1 MTTPSSPNLPS
12 RQTLIDVLRS
22 RASEEP
28 EKPAYVFLKDGISP
42 DHTLTYAELDRRARS
57 LAVFLSR
64 RFREKSRL
72 LLMYPPGLEFVTA
85 FWGCLYAGMVG
96 IPIPPPDTFR
106 IKQSAGRLTA
116 VDQDAQ
122 AAGLLTV
129 QDTIALCRETRH
141 QGLLGDSDQWIATEA
156 LDSADADSWRPPARE
171 GSDLAYLQY
180 TSGSTAL
187 PKGAMVSHGNLMHQC
202 RYITRA
208 GGYDEAAVTLSW
220 MPHYHD
226 YGLVKGIL
234 HPMSIGRPAY
244 LMSAVTFLKR
254 PLRWLQAIQRYRVT
268 HSGGP
273 NFAYR
278 HCIAMT
284 TPEDRLQ
291 LDLSAWRVAS
301 CGAEPIFHQTMEDFI
316 TAFAPAGFT
325 AEAFY
330 PAYGMA
336 EYTLLISLKPAGER
350 PHVWSIDARAL
361 EQGVVRP
368 ATAARTVARA
378 VVSCGRPVG
387 DTVAA
392 IVDPVT
398 KQRCREDQVG
408 EIWLAGQS
416 VTQGYWNRPQETEDI
431 FHAVID
437 GTGEGPFL
445 RTGDLGF
452 VRDGELYVTG
462 RLKDLIIIRGRNHY
476 PQDIE
481 QTVQQCHPSLR
492 KDSGVAFSV
501 VVEQEEALVVVQ
513 EIERETNGADPE
525 EVAGFIR
532 RAVADQHD
540 LEVMTVVL
548 VKSGSIPKTS
558 SGKIQRGACRQAF
571 LAGNLPYVGVS
582 RIHRPPARSVSDMV
596 SIADLVSLPDKE
608 RRAWLES
615 YLTKTI
621 AALLGREESLIG
633 VQPLNRLGID
643 SLKAVELLHHLE
655 TRFGALVPLSSVLG
669 EGNVAELSAE
679 ILAGLTSE
687 PQVQPGP
694 VTADQPHSACHPV
707 SYNQWALWV
716 HHELDQLSAAANVA
730 ALLPLAPEL
739 DQQTLQA
746 ALIELGRRHPIL
758 RTTYESG
765 PDGPLQREHD
775 TLPPDRHV
783 IEASEWTWNEIRA
796 KATASAATPFDLK
809 LGPVWRACLFHGRER
824 SVLLLAAHHIAADG
838 SSMAVLVKELREL
851 YRAMRSGEVD
861 APTSR
866 SAPYRSFASWQREML
881 AGEQGVALASY
892 WRQQLVDDWPG
903 YEELYDRPSGSR
915 DVGRYTWQAFTID
928 ATIGRR
934 LRDAARAHGV
944 TLYALL
950 VCALQILL
958 YRYTGENDIVI
969 GSPVSGRRRA
979 QFAETVGD
987 CVNIVLLRQHLGGEM
1002 PVHALLQQTW
1012 RRIVGALEH
1021 QDYPFALAMK
1031 DHKGRKASGQSS
1043 AVNVLFA
1050 LQRFRLLSDAD
1061 RQMARGGSF
1070 PVQPD
1075 GFGEDC
1081 YVIPQQGGQFP
1092 LSIEISEAAADLSG
1106 CFEYDPELFDGDT
1119 IARMQKHYCRIIEG
1133 MLDDLNRPIETLS
1146 LMDESERQ
1154 RLVGDFNQPS
1164 VAPTPV
1170 PSLVRRIEYGAQ
1182 QTPDAVAIAHGE
1194 QHLSYRDLEG
1204 RANRLARYLRGRGVG
1219 PEVVVGICLDRSIDL
1234 IVSMVAVM
1242 KAGGAYLPLDPEYPT
1257 KRLEQMLMDAEI
1269 RVLLTHAALLTRLP
1283 SAHPHTICLDSEW
1296 PAIARL
1302 PDGPPSEERPPHQ
1315 LAYVLYTSGTT
1326 GRPKGVMVED
1336 GSLANYVGAFT
1347 RHVGLVAGDRVLQ
1360 FASVG
1365 FDAAAEEI
1373 FPCLAAGAT
1382 LVLRTGSMMD
1392 SIAQFLENCR
1402 RWDISV
1408 LDLPTAL
1415 WHELVARMDQ
1425 DKLELPPTVRIV
1437 IIGGERALP
1446 SSAARWAAM
1455 VRPEVRL
1462 VNTYGPTECTIAAT
1476 IGDVR
1481 PAKTMNDASR
1491 EVSIGRPIP
1500 GAQVFVLDGNLRPV
1514 PIGITGELYVGGI
1527 GLARGYAGRPDL
1539 TEAQF
1544 IKAPPDL
1551 PVQTKLY
1558 RTGDCARWQADGSLE
1573 FRGRADRQVK
1583 IRGYRIELEE
1593 IESVLGS
1600 HPDLLQAAVEVREDM
1615 PGDRRLVAFI
1625 VPRPGSNLTIG
1636 RLTQDLKHTLP
1647 QYMLPSAFVEMTALP
1662 RTEHGKLD
1670 RRALHAERDSRAS
1683 HFDLTSSYVA
1693 PRNATEEML
1702 AQIWSEI
1709 LYVRDVG
1716 IHDNFFELGGNSLLA
1731 TQLVSRIRR
1740 LFQQDVPLR
1749 LIFEDPTIANLSRVI
1764 GMREV
1769 SDSKMD
1775 VPPMARLARTG
1786 PLALSFAQ
1794 ERMWFLHQLAPDS
1807 SAYNIPASV
1816 RLQGPLNKDAL
1827 RRGVADLMRRH
1838 ESLRTTFK
1846 EVAGQPV
1853 QQIHATLEPMWEEQD
1868 LRTEPHGGRE
1878 RVAAEWA
1885 TEEARRPFDLLTGPL
1900 LRVLLLQL
1908 EEEQHVLVLT
1918 THHIISDQW
1927 SYGVIARELVAL
1939 YNAYCE
1945 GTLRPLQADPEF
1957 QYADFAQ
1964 WQRTWLSGSVLDE
1977 QLAFWKSRLLNL
1989 PTLTLPSDRPR
2000 PARHSFRG
2008 DHVSIEVPWSFVR
2021 RLKQVTVSE
2030 GATLYMGFLAG
2041 FFALLHRLS
2050 GQRDLVIGT
2059 PIANRNWLPVEDM
2072 VGTFVNTLVLRTD
2085 ISGEMDFRQ
2094 ILRSVREVSLD
2105 AYAHQDLP
2113 FEKLVEALQPDRSQ
2127 GVLPIVQVLF
2137 NFTNTPFART
2147 DFKHVSW
2154 SPYEVSRGAAQF
2166 DLTLSIDPMASRKV
2180 YLEFNTDL
2188 FDKQTAERWVQ
2199 HYLTLLE
2206 AMVDAPSE
2214 PISRLPLLRP
2224 AERRLITRG
2233 WNTTATTFEDNRT
2246 LSELF
2251 EAQAERLPTKAAVID
2266 ESGARSYEALNRRAN
2281 QIARYLQERGIGPD
2295 IVVAV
2300 HMERSPDLLAC
2311 LLGIMKAGGAYLPLV
2326 PGLPAKRMAVMLETA
2341 QAGCLVTTGAL
2352 GPAVPSQQVP
2362 VVVIDATETSEA
2374 IGRLSAENLPQ
2385 TAGPGNLAYLLFT
2398 SGSTGLPKGVEI
2410 EHRSLTN
2417 FLLSMHQ
2424 RPGLAEHDV
2433 LLSVTPLSFD
2443 IAGLEL
2449 YLPLIT
2455 GASLHV
2461 AGRRRAVDGVW
2472 LRTQLDEGEA
2482 TIMQA
2487 TPATWRMVVQAG
2499 WRGARKI
2506 AALCGGEALSADLAH
2521 ELLVRA
2527 DALWNL
2533 YGPTETT
2540 IWSTIE
2546 RVQQI
2551 DRTVSLGRPIA
2562 NTQVYVLDAYREPV
2576 PIGIPG
2582 ELYIGGAGVAR
2593 GYRGNPQL
2601 TAERFISSPF
2611 EEGARLYRTGDAVK
2625 WLPDGRLEFIGR
2637 MDFQIK
2643 LRGFR
2648 IELGEIETVLAQY
2661 PAVSQA
2667 VTIVR
2672 EMNEEPHLVA
2682 YVTLKG
2688 QASFDALD
2696 IRRFLRDR
2704 VPDYMVPSAIVRM
2717 DSFPLT
2723 PNGKIDRRALPAPAD
2738 GVHPNPK
2745 EPVAP
2750 RDGVELQLVA
2760 VWEQVLGIS
2769 QVGVRDNFFDLGGY
2783 SLLALRMF
2791 SAIEQIFGTRLPMAM
2806 LFQAPTIEQ
2815 LADVLRN
2822 GGCSVRWRSL
2832 VAIQAHGTR
2841 RPFFVVPGVGGNVLV
2856 FARLSR
2862 LLGEDQPFYGLQAQ
2876 GLDGKAKP
2884 FTRIEDMARHYIAE
2898 IRTVQ
2903 ANGPYQLGGT
2913 CTGGLVAYEMAQQL
2927 AGEGEE
2933 VQLAIMESWHPR
2945 SYRHHWRRPPQLVW
2959 PAVFIVRKV
2968 AAYLRLLKGHSL
2980 RDWPTYGWKKFRA
2993 LWHTL
2998 WEVDD
3003 TSRPESLPYRDYV
3016 TYATFHAAAR
3026 YDFKPYRG
3034 RLLNVVASSRPL
3046 ADPSLDTRLAFTDA
3060 AAEGS
3065 RTVTVPAEDSG
3076 RLFVSPHVQVL
3087 AGHLSTFLNG
3097 DRRSDDPVPAA
3108 PGGEPSR
3115 AA

>member
-1 MTTPSSPNLPS
+1 LG
-12 RQTLIDVLRS
+12 
-22 RASEEP
+22 EP
-28 EKPAYVFLKDGISP
+28 DRPAYIYLKDGIAS
-42 DHTLTYAELDRRARS
+42 DHALTYAELDRHARS
-57 LAVFLSR
+57 LALFLSR
-64 RFREKSRL
+64 RFHEKTRL
-72 LLMYPPGLEFVTA
+72 LLMYPPGLDFITA
-85 FWGCLYAGMVG
+85 FWGCLYAGMVA
-96 IPIPPPDTFR
+96 IPIPPPDIFR
-106 IKQSAGRLTA
+106 IKQSAGRLAA
-116 VDQDAQ
+116 VTQDAQ

-129 QDTIALCRETRH
+129 QDTIALCREARY
-141 QGLLGDSDQWIATEA
+141 QRLLGDPDQWIATEM
-156 LDSADADSWRPPARE
+156 LDTADADSWRTPDCAV
-171 GSDLAYLQY
+171 SDLAYLQY

-187 PKGAMVSHGNLMHQC
+187 PKGAMVSHGNLVHQC
-202 RYITRA
+202 RCITRA
-208 GGYDEAAVTLSW
+208 GGYDEQAVTLSW

-234 HPMSIGRPAY
+234 HPISIGRPAY

-254 PLRWLQAIQRYRVT
+254 PLRWLQAIQRHRVT

-284 TPEDRLQ
+284 TPEERSQ
-291 LDLSAWRVAS
+291 LDLSGWRVAS
-301 CGAEPIFHQTMEDFI
+301 CGAEPIFRQTMEEFI
-316 TAFAPAGFT
+316 TAFASAGFT

-336 EYTLLISLKPAGER
+336 EYTLLISLKPPGRR
-350 PHVWSIDARAL
+350 PQVQLIDARSL
-361 EQGVVRP
+361 EQGTVQP
-368 ATAARTVARA
+368 ATGESAVARA
-378 VVSCGRPVG
+378 VVGCGRPVG
-387 DTVAA
+387 DTVVA

-398 KQRCREDQVG
+398 RRRCREDQVG

-416 VTQGYWNRPQETEDI
+416 VTQGYWNRPQETEAI
-431 FHAVID
+431 FQAVIEN
-437 GTGEGPFL
+437 TKEGPFL

-452 VRDGELYVTG
+452 VRDGELYITG

-481 QTVQQCHPSLR
+481 QSVQQCHPSLR
-492 KDSGVAFSV
+492 RGSAVAFSV
-501 VVEQEEALVVVQ
+501 VDDQEEALVVVQ
-513 EIERETNGADPE
+513 EMERETNGPNPE

-532 RAVADQHD
+532 QAVADQHD
-540 LEVMTVVL
+540 LEVMAIAL
-548 VKSGSIPKTS
+548 VKPGSIPKTS

-571 LAGNLPYVGVS
+571 LAGDLPCVGVS
-582 RIHRPPARSVSDMV
+582 RIHRSAASPSPESM
-596 SIADLVSLPDKE
+596 SIADLLSLPDKE
-608 RRAWLES
+608 WRPWLES
-615 YLTKTI
+615 YLIRTI
-621 AALLGREESLIG
+621 ASLLGREDSLIG
-633 VQPLNRLGID
+633 NEPLNRLGID
-643 SLKAVELLHHLE
+643 SLKAVKLLHHLE
-655 TRFGALVPLSSVLG
+655 TRFRVVIPLSSVLG
-669 EGNVAELSAE
+669 EGKVADLASE
-679 ILAGLTSE
+679 ILSRFSGE
-687 PQVQPGP
+687 PQVQSGP
-694 VTADQPHSACHPV
+694 VVTDQSHSVCYPV
-707 SYNQWALWV
+707 SYNQWALWI
-716 HHELDQLSAAANVA
+716 HHELDPLNAAANVA
-730 ALLPLAPEL
+730 ALLPLAVEL
-739 DQQTLQA
+739 DQQALHA
-746 ALIELGRRHPIL
+746 ALLELGRRHPIL

-765 PDGPLQREHD
+765 PEGPLQRVHEA
-775 TLPPDRHV
+775 LPPDWQV
-783 IEASEWTWNEIRA
+783 IEAAEWRWNEIRT
-796 KATASAATPFDLK
+796 KAIASAATPFDLK
-809 LGPVWRACLFHGRER
+809 QGPVWRVCTFRGRDR
-824 SVLLLAAHHIAADG
+824 SVLLLVAHHIAADG
-838 SSMAVLVKELREL
+838 TSMAVLVKELRHL
-851 YRAMRSGEVD
+851 YHAMRSGEAD
-861 APTSR
+861 TPATWPP
-866 SAPYRSFASWQREML
+866 PYRSFVSWQRDML
-881 AGEQGVALASY
+881 AGEHGGTLASY
-892 WRQQLVDDWPG
+892 WRQQLVDGWPG

-915 DVGRYTWQAFTID
+915 DVRRYAWRAFTID
-928 ATIGRR
+928 AAISRR
-934 LRDAARAHGV
+934 LQDAARAHGV
-944 TLYALL
+944 TLYGLL
-950 VCALQILL
+950 LCALQILL
-958 YRYTGENDIVI
+958 YRYTGQNDIVI

-979 QFAETVGD
+979 WFAETVGD
-987 CVNIVLLRQHLGGEM
+987 CVNIVLLRQQLDGDM
-1002 PVHALLQQTW
+1002 TVQSLLQQT
-1012 RRIVGALEH
+1012 RRGVLAALEH

-1031 DHKGRKASGQSS
+1031 DHKEGKAVGQSS
-1043 AVNVLFA
+1043 TVNVLFA
-1050 LQRFRLLSDAD
+1050 LQQFRLLSDAD
-1061 RQMARGGSF
+1061 RRMASGGPL
-1070 PVQPD
+1070 PVRPD
-1075 GFGEDC
+1075 GFGEDW
-1081 YVIPQQGGQFP
+1081 YALPQQGGQFP
-1092 LSIEISEAAADLSG
+1092 LSIEMSEAATELSG
-1106 CFEYDPELFDGDT
+1106 CFEYDSDLFAEDT
-1119 IARMQKHYCRIIEG
+1119 IIRMQKHYCRIIEG
-1133 MLDDLNRPIETLS
+1133 MLEDLNSPIEALS
-1146 LMDESERQ
+1146 LMDETERQ
-1154 RLVGDFNQPS
+1154 RLVTDFNQPS
-1164 VAPTPV
+1164 LPC
-1170 PSLVRRIEYGAQ
+1170 PSIRSLTRQFESLAQ
-1182 QTPDAVAIAHGE
+1182 QMPDAIAVVHE
-1194 QHLSYRDLEG
+1194 DQQLSYRDLER

-1234 IVSMVAVM
+1234 VVGLLAVM

-1269 RVLLTHAALLTRLP
+1269 RVLLTHSGLLTRLP

-1302 PDGPPSEERPPHQ
+1302 SDDPPSEERQAHQ

-1336 GSLANYVGAFT
+1336 GSLANYVEAFT
-1347 RHVGLVAGDRVLQ
+1347 RHIRLAPGDRVLQ
-1360 FASVG
+1360 FASIG

-1373 FPCLAAGAT
+1373 FPCLTAGAT
-1382 LVLRTGSMMD
+1382 LVLRTVSMMD
-1392 SIAQFLENCR
+1392 SMAQFIESCR

-1425 DKLELPPTVRIV
+1425 DKLELPAAIRVV

-1446 SSAARWAAM
+1446 SAAARWAAM

-1462 VNTYGPTECTIAAT
+1462 VNTYGPTEVTIAVT
-1476 IGDVR
+1476 IGDVE
-1481 PAKTMNDASR
+1481 PAEAMKDASW
-1491 EVSIGRPIP
+1491 EVSIGRPIW
-1500 GAQVFVLDGNLRPV
+1500 GSQVFVLDGNLRPV

-1527 GLARGYAGRPDL
+1527 GLARGYVGKPDL
-1539 TEAQF
+1539 TEARF

-1558 RTGDCARWQADGSLE
+1558 RTGDRARWRADGSLE
-1573 FRGRADRQVK
+1573 YRGRVDRQVK

-1615 PGDRRLVAFI
+1615 PGDKRLVAFI
-1625 VPRPGSNLTIG
+1625 VPRPGSSLTIG
-1636 RLTQDLKHTLP
+1636 RLTQDLQHTLP
-1647 QYMLPSAFVEMTALP
+1647 RYMVPSAFVELTALP

-1670 RRALHAERDSRAS
+1670 RRALHVERDSRAS
-1683 HFDLTSSYVA
+1683 HFDLTSSYVP
-1693 PRNATEEML
+1693 PRNTTEEML
-1702 AQIWSEI
+1702 AQVWSEI

-1716 IHDNFFELGGNSLLA
+1716 IHDNFFELSGNSLLA

-1740 LFQQDVPLR
+1740 LFHQDVPLR
-1749 LIFEDPTIANLSRVI
+1749 AIFEAPTIANLCRLI
-1764 GMREV
+1764 GASEV
-1769 SDSKMD
+1769 SGLKPD
-1775 VPPMARLARTG
+1775 VPSMSRLSRTR

-1794 ERMWFLHQLAPDS
+1794 ERMWFLHQIAPGS

-1816 RLQGPLNKDAL
+1816 RLQGPLNKEAL
-1827 RRGVADLMRRH
+1827 RRGVAELVRRH
-1838 ESLRTTFK
+1838 ESLRTTFG
-1846 EVAGQPV
+1846 EVAGRPV
-1853 QQIHATLEPMWEEQD
+1853 QHIHATLDPIWEEKD
-1868 LRTEPHGGRE
+1868 LRTGPHDGRE
-1878 RVAAEWA
+1878 RLAAELA
-1885 TEEARRPFDLLTGPL
+1885 TEEARRPFDLHTGPL

-1927 SYGVIARELVAL
+1927 SYGVIARELVAQ

-1945 GTLRPLQADPEF
+1945 GTVPLQPAMEF

-1964 WQRTWLSGSVLDE
+1964 WQRTWLSGPVLDE
-1977 QLAFWKSRLLNL
+1977 QLAFWKSRLVNL
-1989 PTLTLPSDRPR
+1989 STLTLPSDRPR
-2000 PARHSFRG
+2000 PPRHSFQG
-2008 DHVSIEVPWSFVR
+2008 DQVSIELPWSLVH
-2021 RLKQVTVSE
+2021 RLKQVTVGE
-2030 GATLYMGFLAG
+2030 GATLYMGFLAS

-2059 PIANRNWLPVEDM
+2059 PIANRNWLPIEDM
-2072 VGTFVNTLVLRTD
+2072 IGTFVNTLVLRAD

-2094 ILRSVREVSLD
+2094 ILKSVRDVSLD

-2127 GVLPIVQVLF
+2127 GGLPIVQVLF

-2154 SPYEVSRGAAQF
+2154 TPYEISRGAAQF

-2180 YLEFNTDL
+2180 YLEFNTEV
-2188 FDKQTAERWVQ
+2188 FEKQTAERWVR

-2206 AMVDAPSE
+2206 AMVDQPAE
-2214 PISRLPLLRP
+2214 PIRRLPLLR
-2224 AERRLITRG
+2224 AVERRLITSG
-2233 WNTTATTFEDNRT
+2233 WNATTATFGEIRT
-2246 LSELF
+2246 VSELF
-2251 EAQAERLPTKAAVID
+2251 EAQAGRCPMRTAVID
-2266 ESGARSYEALNRRAN
+2266 ESRQLSYEELNRRAN
-2281 QIARYLQERGIGPD
+2281 QVARYLQEKGVGPD
-2295 IVVAV
+2295 VVVAI
-2300 HMERSPDLLAC
+2300 HMDRSPDLLAC

-2341 QAGCLVTTGAL
+2341 QTGCLVTTSDLMSG
-2352 GPAVPSQQVP
+2352 VPSQQIP
-2362 VVVIDATETSEA
+2362 VVVIDQPETSDA
-2374 IGRLSAENLPQ
+2374 IGSLSGENLAQ
-2385 TAGPGNLAYLLFT
+2385 RADAGHLAYVLFT

-2417 FLLSMHQ
+2417 LLLSMRR
-2424 RPGLAEHDV
+2424 RPGIAEHDV

-2455 GASLHV
+2455 GATLHL

-2499 WRGARKI
+2499 WRGIRKI
-2506 AALCGGEALSADLAH
+2506 TVLCGGEALSADLAQ
-2521 ELLVRA
+2521 ELCVRA
-2527 DALWNL
+2527 AAVWNL

-2546 RVQQI
+2546 HLQQI
-2551 DRTVSLGRPIA
+2551 ERTVSLGRPIA
-2562 NTQVYVLDAYREPV
+2562 NTHVYVLDANLEPV

-2582 ELYIGGAGVAR
+2582 ELFIGGAGVAR

-2611 EEGARLYRTGDAVK
+2611 EEGGRLYRTGDAVK

-2637 MDFQIK
+2637 MDSQIK

-2648 IELGEIETVLAQY
+2648 IELGEIETVLGQY

-2667 VTIVR
+2667 VATVR
-2672 EMNEEPHLVA
+2672 EMDGEQHLVA
-2682 YVTLKG
+2682 YITLKEPVV
-2688 QASFDALD
+2688 FDPLEM
-2696 IRRFLRDR
+2696 RRFLRDR
-2704 VPDYMVPSAIVRM
+2704 VPDYMVPSAILRM
-2717 DSFPLT
+2717 ANFPLT

-2738 GVHPNPK
+2738 DMNANPK
-2745 EPVAP
+2745 EPMAP

-2760 VWEQVLGIS
+2760 LWEQVLGIS

-2806 LFQAPTIEQ
+2806 LFQAPTIEH
-2815 LADVLRN
+2815 LADVLRD

-2876 GLDGKAKP
+2876 GLDGKARP
-2884 FTRIEDMARHYIAE
+2884 FTRIEDMARHYVAE

-2903 ANGPYQLGGT
+2903 AHGPYQIGGT

-2927 AGEGEE
+2927 MGEGEE

-2945 SYRHHWRRPPQLVW
+2945 SYRTHWRRPPQLVW
-2959 PAVFIVRKV
+2959 PAVFIVRKF
-2968 AAYLRLLKGHSL
+2968 AAYMRLLKGYSV
-2980 RDWPTYGWKKFRA
+2980 RDWPKYGWKKFRT

-2998 WEVDD
+2998 WEVDE
-3003 TSRPESLPYRDYV
+3003 TSQPEYLPYRDYV

-3034 RLLNVVASSRPL
+3034 RLLNVVASQRPL

-3065 RTVTVPAEDSG
+3065 RTVTVAAEDSG

-3087 AGHLSTFLNG
+3087 AGHLSTFLNSENC
-3097 DRRSDDPVPAA
+3097 SDAPLPAA
-3108 PGGEPSR
+3108 PDGKPSQ